1 MGGCVKQGVK
11 KNKNKKQKMFQHT
24 HEIFAGLQP

>member
-11 KNKNKKQKMFQHT
+11 KKQKQKTFQHT